1 MALRGRAGGELMG
14 CREWNKREGEY
25 LVRAIGCH
33 GGCEDYGSLGAEFDE
48 SSRGNACGVK
58 RAVQLLPVNLLSSH
72 HSSCYNS
79 HSHSKVARSLPL

>member
-1 MALRGRAGGELMG
+1 MALRGRAGWELMDYG
-14 CREWNKREGEY
+14 KWNRREGKY
-25 LVRAIGCH
+25 LIRAIGCH
-33 GGCEDYGSLGAEFDE
+33 RGCEDYGSLDAELDE

-58 RAVQLLPVNLLSSH
+58 RAVQLLPVNPLSSH